1 LELAGATTEQ
11 EKTELKKE
19 WSELVRCIDLQK
31 HSQEVATQLKEAK
44 EQLKNAN
51 NGTITDL
58 TMRQAAT
65 NEEVRAALWRRVAK
79 DKKTLETKIK
89 TLAEAGKT
97 YDMSQA
103 DKEIM
108 SRYEEMKAESKGD
121 DDELS
126 SISHAGKRGRG
137 LLNCMQFI
145 SDQVSGMRALFAQE
159 AEASRYYRGCRLL
172 GFFDN
177 FQTENCYRSIVGQPI
192 LQICPAKCIPSD
204 RRGLFLHQISEP
216 SQTAFSSFSQNQC
229 FCHLR
234 LHGVEGSQQQAFIAL
249 AP

>member
-1 LELAGATTEQ
+1 LPNPPIFLVIELRIEAGFADSALELAGATTEQ

-172 GFFDN
+172 GFFD
-177 FQTENCYRSIVGQPI
+177 FQTENCYCSIFG
-192 LQICPAKCIPSD
+192 
-204 RRGLFLHQISEP
+204 
-216 SQTAFSSFSQNQC
+216 
-229 FCHLR
+229 
-234 LHGVEGSQQQAFIAL
+234 
-249 AP
+249 

>member
-1 LELAGATTEQ
+1 MGEGEIRMDAGVIELRIEAGFADSALELAGATTEQ

-126 SISHAGKRGRG
+126 FVVLILSY
-137 LLNCMQFI
+137 LLNFI
-145 SDQVSGMRALFAQE
+145 P
-159 AEASRYYRGCRLL
+159 
-172 GFFDN
+172 FFL
-177 FQTENCYRSIVGQPI
+177 I
-192 LQICPAKCIPSD
+192 LIN
-204 RRGLFLHQISEP
+204 R
-216 SQTAFSSFSQNQC
+216 
-229 FCHLR
+229 
-234 LHGVEGSQQQAFIAL
+234 V
-249 AP
+249 

>member
-1 LELAGATTEQ
+1 LPNPPIFLVIELRIEAGFADSALELAGATTEQ

-159 AEASRYYRGCRLL
+159 AEASPSRRRQPTLVDKL
-172 GFFDN
+172 EELKQAKDAGFL
-177 FQTENCYRSIVGQPI
+177 TEDEFNTS
-192 LQICPAKCIPSD
+192 K
-204 RRGLFLHQISEP
+204 
-216 SQTAFSSFSQNQC
+216 
-229 FCHLR
+229 
-234 LHGVEGSQQQAFIAL
+234 QQL
-249 AP
+249 VRKWTMTSP